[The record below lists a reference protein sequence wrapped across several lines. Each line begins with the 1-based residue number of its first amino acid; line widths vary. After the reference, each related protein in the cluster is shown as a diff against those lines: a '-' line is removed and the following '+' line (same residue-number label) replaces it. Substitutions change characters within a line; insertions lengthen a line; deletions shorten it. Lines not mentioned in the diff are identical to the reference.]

1 VIATRPAWALLAAA
15 AAPPDAVTVAQEHMN
30 LRAHRPALAADMR
43 RRYAGLDALVV
54 LTEGDRADY
63 LELGGLRV
71 ERIPN
76 PTPPVAAGT
85 ATLDA
90 PVVVAAGRL
99 TSQKG
104 FDLLIPAFAPVA
116 RRHPEWTL
124 RIYGG
129 GPERTA
135 LQAQIEAEGMDGRI
149 ELMGP
154 TRQLGKALAEAS
166 LFVLSSRFEGF
177 GLVILEA
184 MSVGLPVVS
193 FDCPRGPGEIITSG
207 RDGTLVA
214 PEDVPGLS
222 RALDELLS
230 DPARRRAYGAA
241 ALETAAAYDQSEI
254 GARWEALLGDL
265 ALQQRDPG

>member
-1 VIATRPAWALLAAA
+1 
-15 AAPPDAVTVAQEHMN
+15 MN
-30 LRAHRPALAADMR
+30 LRAHRPALAADVR
-43 RRYAGLDALVV
+43 RRYRDLDALVV

-63 LELGGLRV
+63 RALGGVQV
-71 ERIPN
+71 ERVPD

-85 ATLDA
+85 STLDA
-90 PVVVAAGRL
+90 PVAVAAGRL

-129 GPERTA
+129 GPERAA
-135 LQAQIEAEGMDGRI
+135 LQAQIEGEGMTGRV

-154 TRQLGKALAEAS
+154 TRELGKALAEAS

-193 FDCPRGPGEIITSG
+193 FDCPRGPGEIIDDG
-207 RDGTLVA
+207 RDGVLV
-214 PEDVPGLS
+214 PPGDVAALS
-222 RALDELLS
+222 RALLEVVGDEEK
-230 DPARRRAYGAA
+230 RRALGVA
-241 ALETAAAYDQSEI
+241 ALETARRYDPAAVGKSWVTLMDE
-254 GARWEALLGDL
+254 L
-265 ALQQRDPG
+265 APRIP